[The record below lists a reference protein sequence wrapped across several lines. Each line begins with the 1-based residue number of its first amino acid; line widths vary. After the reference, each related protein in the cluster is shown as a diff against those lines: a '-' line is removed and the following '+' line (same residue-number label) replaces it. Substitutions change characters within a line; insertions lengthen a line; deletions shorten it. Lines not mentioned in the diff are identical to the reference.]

1 MERKLEP
8 APMIST
14 CARVCVRWLVPGRKE
29 GRKEVSKTWLTVDR
43 RSHQDTSPF
52 LFLSLRFIET
62 RRTIIL
68 FFLSRERETSL
79 SLSLLSC
86 PGGEKAFSI
95 AVGTKL
101 WSRNCGARRGKTK
114 SGEEGRKN
122 PAADRAG
129 YSSKPKDRTRRKFF
143 LSFSL
148 SELDLLL
155 LLLVITPSRLLARF
169 SN

>member
-1 MERKLEP
+1 
-8 APMIST
+8 MIST

-43 RSHQDTSPF
+43 RSHQDTSSLPFFVSPFYRDSSNYYPF
-52 LFLSLRFIET
+52 LPLARKRDL
-62 RRTIIL
+62 
-68 FFLSRERETSL
+68 SL

>member
-1 MERKLEP
+1 
-8 APMIST
+8 MISM

-29 GRKEVSKTWLTVDR
+29 GSKTWLTVDR

-114 SGEEGRKN
+114 SGEESRKN
-122 PAADRAG
+122 PAADRAR
-129 YSSKPKDRTRRKFF
+129 PNRRIERDE
-143 LSFSL
+143 SFSSL
-148 SELDLLL
+148 SLCPSWTSSSSSSLLPPHVCSL
-155 LLLVITPSRLLARF
+155 GFLIKCRGKKRRPV
-169 SN
+169 

>member
-1 MERKLEP
+1 
-8 APMIST
+8 MISM

-155 LLLVITPSRLLARF
+155 LLLLVITPSRLLARF